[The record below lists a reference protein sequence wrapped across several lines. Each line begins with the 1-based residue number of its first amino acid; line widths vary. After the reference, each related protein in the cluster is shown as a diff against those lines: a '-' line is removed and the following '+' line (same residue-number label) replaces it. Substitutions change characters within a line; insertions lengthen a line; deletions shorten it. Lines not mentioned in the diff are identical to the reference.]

1 MTWTLGGH
9 MISKLRHPAFTL
21 ATVSA
26 LVFPLPDASFAQS
39 DDDADGLEEV
49 TVVARKRE
57 ELLKDVPVAISVM
70 SRGEIRD
77 AGIESQFDLFEMTP
91 GITFDQV
98 QDRQAS
104 RPSVRGVQSQAQ
116 NPVRQKVTSFID
128 GVPVLGQTGSLQF
141 VGVDQVTILR
151 GPQSAAFGRA
161 TFAGA
166 IDYTTSNP
174 GETWGGIVELQSSDL
189 GRNRASFS
197 VGGPITENL
206 GIIFDGNFDEFDGP
220 DEWISSDGVEL
231 GGTQT
236 DYYSTALVFDW
247 GEASSIKFRYTHLET
262 DDEPQIEYFIDGAA
276 QASCSNLTLPNG
288 ELYID
293 GEFNCSLPNLSGNPV
308 PLNHQPE
315 LDFTPGTSE
324 FFLVQS
330 YSVLDPASRVERD
343 RFQLNA
349 DFGLSNG
356 SAIQILASSSQDDL
370 RRWFDADGSDAMAVV
385 ANMMGMLSVTGV
397 NSMANP
403 NEIEESYAEVRWVSP
418 ADNDLRMVFGA
429 SVFDYDSLTNIFN
442 QYAGVLLGL
451 EDEVNN
457 GQPFSPINILSD
469 SSTNSGIFANL
480 TYDISDRTT
489 AAVELRY
496 QEDDITNVNNT
507 TGESFSNVTESWQP
521 RLSVNHQLNDEWSV
535 YGQASS
541 GTNAAGVNIPFTLDD
556 VRGSLA
562 AAAAAGAVQFDDTT
576 FLNFDEERI
585 TSYEIGVKGATSDRR
600 LRLAASL
607 YVMDWE
613 DMVQPLNLQW
623 NGAWNDGSFDPNG
636 TVYNMAFTMARTFL
650 NTGDG
655 DLWGVEVEANWAAT
669 ENLSIRGAFTYAQAE
684 FASNCDPLAVTNLGL
699 PPTDTIADGAAT
711 NCVDVAGNDIPGQPD
726 VTGALTGTYA
736 GNIGGGWDWLGRLDL
751 RYQSS
756 EYIDA
761 VNLAELPAFTQVNA
775 SVAFRNE
782 MFDIR
787 LFVNNLTDED
797 TPQTLRFIADNN
809 QVGSPDNFAIRPRN
823 PREVGLRVNVGFGD
837 R

>member
-1 MTWTLGGH
+1 
-9 MISKLRHPAFTL
+9 MIKKLRVPATAL
-21 ATVSA
+21 AAFCAAVIA
-26 LVFPLPDASFAQS
+26 QPDPAFAQS
-39 DDDADGLEEV
+39 DSEEGGVEEITV
-49 TVVARKRE
+49 TARKRE
-57 ELLKDVPVAISVM
+57 ELLKDVPVAISVVTQAD
-70 SRGEIRD
+70 IRD
-77 AGIESQFDLFEMTP
+77 AGIESQFDLFELTP
-91 GITFDQV
+91 GVTFDQV

-141 VGVDQVTILR
+141 VGVDQITVLR

-174 GETWGGIVELQSSDL
+174 GETWGGMVELQSSDL
-189 GRNRASFS
+189 ERNRASFS

-206 GIIFDGNFDEFDGP
+206 GIIFDGNFDEFEGA
-220 DEWISSDGVEL
+220 DEWVSSDGVRL
-231 GGTQT
+231 GGTST

-247 GEASSIKFRYTHLET
+247 GEASRIKFRYTHLET
-262 DDEPQIEYFIDGAA
+262 DDDPQIRYFINGSD

-288 ELYID
+288 GLYID
-293 GEFNCSLPNLSGNPV
+293 GEFDCALPDLSGNPV

-315 LDFTPGTSE
+315 LDFTPGTPE

-330 YSVLDPASRVERD
+330 YSVLGPSSQVERD

-356 SAIQILASSSQDDL
+356 SAIQILASSSEDSL
-370 RRWFDADGSDAMAVV
+370 LRWFDADNSDATAVV

-403 NEIEESYAEVRWVSP
+403 NSIDETYAEVRWVSP
-418 ADNDLRMVFGA
+418 ADNRLRMVFGA

-451 EDEVNN
+451 EDEANN
-457 GQPFSPINILSD
+457 GQPFQPNNILSD
-469 SSTNSGIFANL
+469 SSTNSGIFANF

-489 AAVELRY
+489 AAAELRY

-521 RLSVNHQLNDEWSV
+521 RFSVNHQINDEWST
-535 YGQASS
+535 YGQVSS
-541 GTNAAGVNIPFTLDD
+541 GTNAAGVNIPFTLSD
-556 VRGSLA
+556 VRDSLA
-562 AAAAAGAVQFDDTT
+562 AAQAAGAVQFDDQT
-576 FLNFDEERI
+576 FLNFEEERI

-607 YVMDWE
+607 YYMDWE
-613 DMVQPLNLQW
+613 DMVQPVNLQW
-623 NGAWNDGSFDPNG
+623 NGAWNDGTFDPNG
-636 TVYNMAFTMARTFL
+636 TVFNMADTMARTFL

-655 DLWGVEVEANWAAT
+655 ELYGIELEGNWAAT
-669 ENLSIRGAFTYAQAE
+669 ENLNLRGAFTYAQATFDE
-684 FASNCDPLAVTNLGL
+684 SCDPLAVSNLGL
-699 PPTDTIADGAAT
+699 PPTDTIAEGSAT
-711 NCVDVAGNDIPGQPD
+711 NCVDVSGNDIPGQPD
-726 VTGALTGTYA
+726 VTAALTGTYN
-736 GNIGGGWDWLGRLDL
+736 GNIGRGWDWLGRLDL
-751 RYQSS
+751 RHQSS
-756 EYIDA
+756 EYVDA
-761 VNLAELPAFTQVNA
+761 VNLAELPSFTTVNA
-775 SVAFRNE
+775 SVSFRND

-787 LFVNNLTDED
+787 VFVNNLTDED
-797 TPQTLRFIADNN
+797 TPQTLEFIADNN
-809 QVGSPDNFAIRPRN
+809 QPGSPDNFIIRPRN
-823 PREVGLRVNVGFGD
+823 PREVGLRVNVGFGGD
-837 R
+837 